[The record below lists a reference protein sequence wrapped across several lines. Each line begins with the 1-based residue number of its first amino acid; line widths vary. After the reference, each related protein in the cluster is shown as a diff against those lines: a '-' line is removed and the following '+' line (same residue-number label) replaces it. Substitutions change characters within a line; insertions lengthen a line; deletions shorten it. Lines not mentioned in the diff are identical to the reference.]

1 MERALLLVVVPL
13 VGYLIATPPG
23 STTSVTPHAQF
34 DHLVVGIRSLDAGIR
49 EFAKLTGV
57 TAEIGGKH
65 PGRGTENALAS
76 LGHGSYLEIIAPQPD
91 VELSPHD
98 EPMRGLTHLKVIA
111 WAIRVSDVDE
121 AVASLKTAGL
131 ATTSPEP
138 GARVTPAGT
147 RLEWRTFGL
156 ADRTI
161 ATAPFFIEW
170 SSTTKHPST
179 SAPGGCSLDALTVS
193 DPASE
198 RLAAA
203 LSALGV
209 ATVSVVKGE
218 PGIEAIVR
226 CGSKT
231 TTLK

>member
-1 MERALLLVVVPL
+1 MERALLLVL
-13 VGYLIATPPG
+13 TLIVYPIAPP
-23 STTSVTPHAQF
+23 STSKTSVAPHAQF

-49 EFAKLTGV
+49 EFAQLTGV

-76 LGHGSYLEIIAPQPD
+76 LGGGSYLEIIAPEPD
-91 VELSPHD
+91 VKLSPRD
-98 EPMRGLTHLKVIA
+98 EAMRGLSHLKVIA
-111 WAIRVSDVDE
+111 WAIRVSDVNE
-121 AVASLKTAGL
+121 AAASLKAAGL
-131 ATTSPEP
+131 PTTNPEP

-147 RLEWRTFGL
+147 RLEWRTFRL
-156 ADRTI
+156 ADQTI
-161 ATAPFFIEW
+161 ASAPFFIEW
-170 SSTTKHPST
+170 SSSTKHPST
-179 SAPGGCSLDALTVS
+179 SAPGGCSLGVLKVH

-209 ATVSVVKGE
+209 ADVAVVKGE
-218 PGIEAIVR
+218 PGIEATIE

-231 TTLK
+231 ATLK

>member
-1 MERALLLVVVPL
+1 VA
-13 VGYLIATPPG
+13 
-23 STTSVTPHAQF
+23 PHAQF

-49 EFAKLTGV
+49 EFSQLTGI
-57 TAEIGGKH
+57 TPEIGGKH

-76 LGHGSYLEIIAPQPD
+76 LGGGSYLEIIAPEPD
-91 VELSPHD
+91 VKLSPQDEAMRELS
-98 EPMRGLTHLKVIA
+98 HLKVIA

-121 AVASLKTAGL
+121 AVASLKAAGL
-131 ATTSPEP
+131 ATTNPQP

-147 RLEWRTFGL
+147 RLEWTTFGL

-170 SSTTKHPST
+170 SSNTKHPAT
-179 SAPGGCSLDALTVS
+179 SAPGGCSLDRLKVS

-209 ATVSVVKGE
+209 TKVSVVKGE
-218 PGIEAIVR
+218 PGIEATVG

-231 TTLK
+231 AILK